1 MLRSYAAVAA
11 SLLLASPATRKQ
23 GRHDVRSLLPKRSKG
38 IATQVKNHGDGIS
51 FAPHRGCASKAG
63 VDGKAPPT
71 RPPAQADVDGKAK
84 LTQLSART
92 DVDGQAPPTQLP
104 AQADFDGKA
113 LSTRLSD
120 RANATV
126 RAQTTHNRER
136 RRPMTLIATVPAE
149 HHTIG
154 VTPCN

>member
-11 SLLLASPATRKQ
+11 SLRLASPATRKQ

-38 IATQVKNHGDGIS
+38 IATQVKNHGDGIA
-51 FAPHRGCASKAG
+51 FAPHRESASNAG
-63 VDGKAPPT
+63 VDGRGPPT
-71 RPPAQADVDGKAK
+71 RPPAQADVDGKAP
-84 LTQLSART
+84 LTRLSVRT
-92 DVDGQAPPTQLP
+92 DIDGKSPPTQP
-104 AQADFDGKA
+104 QARAGVGGKA
-113 LSTRLSD
+113 PLTQMPA

-126 RAQTTHNRER
+126 RAQTTRNRER
-136 RRPMTLIATVPAE
+136 RRPMALVACVPAE